1 MLSKL
6 GRRMDAYSENFKK
19 EIENI
24 RKYQIEVIEL
34 KNIITKL
41 ANMLEEFNRWLD
53 VDEAE
58 ERIIKLE
65 NKRIELTQTERQKE
79 KN

>member
-6 GRRMDAYSENFKK
+6 GRRMCAYSENFNKK
-19 EIENI
+19 IENI

-41 ANMLEEFNRWLD
+41 ANMLEEFNR
-53 VDEAE
+53 
-58 ERIIKLE
+58 
-65 NKRIELTQTERQKE
+65 
-79 KN
+79 